1 MIGSRCGSNAF
12 DWFQTGAICVGAL
25 SWEQIFAKRAERR
38 NYDRLDYFWGTWV
51 FSRHRGT
58 ESKDRKASKDL
69 VLPLRV
75 WENLISAGSDL
86 MTLRWSLL
94 VRLIRNSATNRFIIG
109 QMLQWELPGS
119 MIVLN
124 DWSPCKRK
132 FQIQSKNP
140 FEDVTKYRSHSLI
153 CQQVVLITISSSCK
167 VFQGLEHIDKHKQL
181 MLWCCI
187 VRRLLFLWRSNFVQ
201 IHKYHHLRLGYLG
214 LCSCVNIMDPIPATV
229 FPW

>member
-12 DWFQTGAICVGAL
+12 DWFQTGAICVSAL

-51 FSRHRGT
+51 FLRHRGT

-140 FEDVTKYRSHSLI
+140 FEDVTEYRSHSLI

-167 VFQGLEHIDKHKQL
+167 VFQGLEHIDKYKQP

-187 VRRLLFLWRSNFVQ
+187 VRRLLFLWR
-201 IHKYHHLRLGYLG
+201 
-214 LCSCVNIMDPIPATV
+214 
-229 FPW
+229 